1 MAELTSD
8 QVIPDEVQIFD
19 ASDALKEAITPAG
32 RAEMAS
38 SPNCEIL
45 VRRAPPQG
53 RIEIPSEAKA
63 DTIVLVL
70 EGNAEVE
77 GPSGRKPLRGEQ
89 GVLVPS
95 GVSCTFYSVG
105 QQELAILTL
114 RSDSA
119 ESRPGYLPNQGSGV
133 IVRVPNPEA
142 PFHNG
147 RRIYLFALDHRTI
160 RASPRAPQ
168 EWNTAAFLRMHCD
181 FEYDGNE
188 VRLDLPERLVRWYG
202 VRDLTDADYR
212 VLPEAPDS
220 VLIDLGPFV
229 ERDAAAYL
237 ASEARA

>member
-1 MAELTSD
+1 M
-8 QVIPDEVQIFD
+8 Q
-19 ASDALKEAITPAG
+19 AG
-32 RAEMAS
+32 QAEMAS

-45 VRRAPPQG
+45 VRRAPPHG
-53 RIEIPSEAKA
+53 RIDIPEEANA

-70 EGNAEVE
+70 QGRADVE
-77 GPSGRKPLRGEQ
+77 GPSGRRALAADQ

-95 GVSCTFYSVG
+95 GLRCTFHNTG
-105 QQELAILTL
+105 EQELTILTL

-119 ESRPGYLPNQGSGV
+119 ESRPGYLPNVGSGV
-133 IVRVPNPEA
+133 IVRVPNPA
-142 PFHNG
+142 TPFYGG

-181 FEYDGNE
+181 FEHVGDA
-188 VRLDLPERLVRWYG
+188 VLLDLPERLVRWYG
-202 VRDLTDADYR
+202 VRHLTEGDYR
-212 VLPEAPDS
+212 IVPESDDS

-237 ASEARA
+237 ASEDRPNPIAF